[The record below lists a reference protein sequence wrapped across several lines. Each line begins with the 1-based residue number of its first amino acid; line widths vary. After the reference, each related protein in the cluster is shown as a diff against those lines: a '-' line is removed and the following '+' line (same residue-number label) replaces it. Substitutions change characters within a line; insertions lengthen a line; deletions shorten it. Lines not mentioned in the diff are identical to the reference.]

1 MTKIFYTNLDVS
13 FVLLS
18 INICAYYKKTFNNPH
33 FHIIRRQNTL
43 TNLTQKKRKRKS
55 ISAIR
60 EKTNSVLKTKKP
72 IKPLNMESIFEN
84 SWMSP
89 LEDKKQSSSMKL
101 LTYKEIDYIKN
112 IRNFAPKKQ
121 YIKRTSSQIQ
131 CSFFKL

>member
-1 MTKIFYTNLDVS
+1 
-13 FVLLS
+13 
-18 INICAYYKKTFNNPH
+18 
-33 FHIIRRQNTL
+33 
-43 TNLTQKKRKRKS
+43 
-55 ISAIR
+55 
-60 EKTNSVLKTKKP
+60 
-72 IKPLNMESIFEN
+72 MESIFEN

-131 CSFFKL
+131 GSFFKLWNLEQFVNT